1 MAKGI
6 YPVPFIT
13 ETTEIFNV
21 EASSPSEATM
31 KATLAREAGAEPD
44 HRRVTKFKLGTVK
57 RAIVD
62 PS

>member
-13 ETTEIFNV
+13 ETVDIYNV

-31 KATLAREAGAEPD
+31 KATIAREKGETPS
-44 HRRVTKFKLGTVK
+44 HTRVNKFKLGTVK
-57 RAIVD
+57 RAAAD
-62 PS
+62 PE